1 MLWVKKRDNKNV
13 SDNGRFVLTPF
24 GNPLSAATA
33 MVLEV
38 KMSTEIRGTAHFI
51 QQENARLQKE
61 NERLQQEV
69 VRMRLIL
76 RNLGNLNQMAMSI
89 HPETDIVML
98 LDQILQAS
106 LTSIQAEDGSLLL
119 VDEETKELSFV
130 VVHGTVRTKL
140 VGHRIPL
147 GVGIAGWVAQ
157 HAESVIVAN
166 AETDPRFS
174 PTIDQAFKFKTRSL
188 LCVPIVFTGRVL
200 GVIQALNKANY
211 KEFSNADLLLLNVIT
226 QLAAAAIA
234 RAESVLLG
242 EE

>member
-1 MLWVKKRDNKNV
+1 MN
-13 SDNGRFVLTPF
+13 
-24 GNPLSAATA
+24 
-33 MVLEV
+33 
-38 KMSTEIRGTAHFI
+38 TEIRGTAHFI

-119 VDEETKELSFV
+119 VDEETEELSFV
-130 VVHGTVRTKL
+130 VVHGAVRTKL

-147 GVGIAGWVAQ
+147 GEGIAGWVAQ
-157 HAESVIVAN
+157 HAESVIVPN
-166 AETDPRFS
+166 VQTDPRFS

-200 GVIQALNKANY
+200 GVIQALNKADY
-211 KEFSNADLLLLNVIT
+211 KEFSNADLLLLNVIA

-242 EE
+242 EES

>member
-1 MLWVKKRDNKNV
+1 M
-13 SDNGRFVLTPF
+13 
-24 GNPLSAATA
+24 AATA
-33 MVLEV
+33 LWYGRFIHAPSDTPVSVTTAKVSEV

-51 QQENARLQKE
+51 QQENVRLQKE

-69 VRMRLIL
+69 VRLRLIL
-76 RNLGNLNQMAMSI
+76 RHLGNLNQMALSI
-89 HPETDIVML
+89 HPETDILLL
-98 LDQILQAS
+98 LDQILQAA

-130 VVHGTVRTKL
+130 VVHGAVRAKL

-157 HAESVIVAN
+157 HAESVIVPN
-166 AETDPRFS
+166 AQTDPRFS
-174 PTIDQAFKFKTRSL
+174 PGVDQAFQFKTRSMI
-188 LCVPIVFTGRVL
+188 CVPIIFLVTGRVL
-200 GVIQALNKANY
+200 GVIQALNKANF
-211 KEFSNADLLLLNVIT
+211 KEFVQADLLMLNVVA

-242 EE
+242 EES